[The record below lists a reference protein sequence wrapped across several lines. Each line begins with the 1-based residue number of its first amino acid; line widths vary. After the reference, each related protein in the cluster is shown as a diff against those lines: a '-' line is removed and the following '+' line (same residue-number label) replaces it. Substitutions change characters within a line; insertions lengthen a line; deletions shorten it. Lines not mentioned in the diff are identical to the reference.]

1 MQPDS
6 VHTIGDAL
14 ARTLQPQPGQIG
26 QSSSSEA
33 GQRAQIEM
41 LPPVLVLHL
50 KRFVYGVAADGIIKI
65 SKPVHFA
72 PELEVPHGTIFSFL
86 FPHASQG

>member
-1 MQPDS
+1 MQSNS

-14 ARTLQPQPGQIG
+14 ARNFQPQPGQIG
-26 QSSSSEA
+26 QSSSNEA
-33 GQRAQIEM
+33 GQHVQIEM
-41 LPPVLVLHL
+41 LPPVLILHL

-65 SKPVHFA
+65 SKPVRLA